1 MKKSVINDKIHLI
14 ENFVFD
20 LFLTQNISLKT
31 SQLFY
36 KRVDIF
42 GSFRNEKLEMR
53 VWTGPTEGLVPVVL
67 GK

>member
-1 MKKSVINDKIHLI
+1 MKKSVITDKIHLI
-14 ENFVFD
+14 END